1 MFKGSFENAIGRY
14 EGTGSRLEDEFVG
27 TVNGRKY
34 KELAYAFLHK
44 DNKANS
50 GALTDDMRFE
60 EILKMRELAAH
71 EFENTLDFKEKY
83 IKRSDSMRLVEKC
96 QVGDP
101 EHPSRFFAKK
111 LYDAVRERF
120 NKDDFTLKFFT
131 ATGGTHL
138 DVAHKIDCYF
148 KLYLKDTGQEI
159 ACATMDLTQ
168 NSNKSTAEAN
178 ILVSISP
185 EEQEK
190 CDSSQGNKKYDP
202 KFLAETITRISGE
215 VVDALMNDYRNR
227 QEKN

>member
-1 MFKGSFENAIGRY
+1 MFKGNFENAISRY

-27 TVNGRKY
+27 AVNGRKY

-44 DNKANS
+44 DNKVNS
-50 GALTDDMRFE
+50 DPLTNDMRFE
-60 EILKMRELAAH
+60 KMLKMRELATH

-111 LYDAVRERF
+111 LYDTVREKF

-148 KLYLKDTGQEI
+148 KLYLKDTNQEI
-159 ACATMDLTQ
+159 ACATIDLTQ

-178 ILVSISP
+178 ILVNISS

-190 CDSSQGNKKYDP
+190 CDPSQENKKYDP
-202 KFLAETITRISGE
+202 KFLEEIITRISGE
-215 VVDALMNDYRNR
+215 VVEVLINDYRQR
-227 QEKN
+227 QERN